1 MHKKFNCLNQKGF
14 TLIEIISVMIIMGV
28 VASVSIQKFDIV
40 SNSSWSSFDELKKSK
55 LATCI
60 TKGHLFSQTKGVTR
74 IFGDYSFADNGVD
87 IESVGNTT
95 IIPNNVI
102 KDIKKI

>member
-1 MHKKFNCLNQKGF
+1 MSRRKITHRKKIKN
-14 TLIEIISVMIIMGV
+14 EIDKYPMVSVEWY
-28 VASVSIQKFDIV
+28 DIV
-40 SNSSWSSFDELKKSK
+40 SNSNWSSFQELQKSK

-60 TKGHLFSQTKGVTR
+60 TKGHLFSQNKGVTR

-95 IIPNNVI
+95 IIPNKVI

>member
-1 MHKKFNCLNQKGF
+1 MSRRKITLRKKVKN
-14 TLIEIISVMIIMGV
+14 EIDKYPMVSVEWY
-28 VASVSIQKFDIV
+28 DIV
-40 SNSSWSSFDELKKSK
+40 SNSGWSTFQELEKSK

-60 TKGHLFSQTKGVTR
+60 TKGHLYSQTKGVTR